1 MNKKDNY
8 KSLIRHRKQIQQ
20 IEAAIEK
27 MRAEADAR
35 IAAKQ
40 AELDALR
47 QVTQEEEQAEIMML
61 VQLHKFSLED
71 MQQAIEGQP
80 VMAVPAPAPVTPA
93 QNTTTEDNEEDTP
106 DEDEDERP

>member
-20 IEAAIEK
+20 METALEK
-27 MRAEADAR
+27 MRAEADAK

-47 QVTQEEEQAEIMML
+47 QITQEEEQAEIMML

-71 MQQAIEGQP
+71 MQQAIEGQS
-80 VMAVPAPAPVTPA
+80 VVTAPASVPKVST
-93 QNTTTEDNEEDTP
+93 QKDINEDDEEDTP
-106 DEDEDERP
+106 DEDENKRP

>member
-20 IEAAIEK
+20 METAIEK

-40 AELDALR
+40 VELDALR
-47 QVTQEEEQAEIMML
+47 QITQEEEQAEIMML

-80 VMAVPAPAPVTPA
+80 VMAAPAPVPVTPA
-93 QNTTTEDNEEDTP
+93 QNTTTDDNEEDTP